1 MSLPSSVDVA
11 IIGAGA
17 AGLGAANALKNSGL
31 SVLVLEARDRVGG
44 RAHTIMASPDVTFDV
59 GCGWLHSA
67 DQNSFVKIA
76 EQLGFEI
83 NRSLPPWRERAYGK
97 AFPQD
102 DRDEFIR
109 ALDAFY
115 DRAEQ
120 AAKEAERSGRDGPAN
135 LCLEPGNRWNPM
147 IDAISTYI
155 NGCELDQVSLLDMD
169 AYEDTD
175 LNWRV
180 RRGYGALIAAYGA
193 TCPLA
198 LNCEVTLIDHSAK
211 RVRIETSQGTLTADK
226 VIVTVPTN
234 LIADEAIRFHPPLP
248 AKVDAARGLPLGLAD
263 KVTLALDEP
272 EALPKEGNLRAATM
286 RTAMG
291 TYHIRPFG
299 QPCIEGFFGGRFAQ
313 SLEDAGPGALA
324 AESINEIVSILGNDF
339 RRKLKPLAESRW
351 AHDPF
356 ARGSYSHALPGH
368 AGDRAV
374 LAAPVDGRLFFAGE
388 ATSPEFFSTAHG
400 ARDSGERA
408 AEEVIGFAREQIAYV
423 PGSAAR
429 GEHRI
434 LEGVILGLEIDV
446 IGGRIGWLRL
456 TGQRDDD
463 DLVLPVD
470 IERLAREA
478 DGNHRTVWI
487 NPPAIAVSR
496 RPVAIG
502 VGAKG
507 KCRTSCMFDPV
518 RREYSRAVNDAVA
531 QKEDAEAAEIPQRY
545 PRAAASDLLPGFG
558 FQRIECVKLHAEAGP
573 DRLGHVVG
581 QGFSCGRR
589 YQAAEDI
596 GIAGIV
602 VELTAG
608 PMFGFQT
615 PHQRQNASRN
625 LVTKRFAVTINV

>member
-1 MSLPSSVDVA
+1 MTSLPSSVDVA

-44 RAHTIMASPDVTFDV
+44 RAHTIMASPDIIFDV

-76 EQLGFEI
+76 EELNFEI
-83 NRSLPPWRERAYGK
+83 NKSLPPWRERAYGK

-102 DRDEFIR
+102 DRDDYMR

-115 DRAEQ
+115 DRAGK
-120 AAKEAERSGRDGPAN
+120 AAIEAGQSGRDVPAS
-135 LCLEPGNRWNPM
+135 LFLEPGNRWNPM

-155 NGCELDQVSLLDMD
+155 NGCELDSVSLLDME

-198 LNCEVTLIDHSAK
+198 LNCQVTLIDHSAK
-211 RVRIETSQGTLTADK
+211 RVRIETSRGSLSADK

-272 EALPKEGNLRAATM
+272 EALPAEGNLRAATM

-368 AGDRAV
+368 AGDRAI

-388 ATSPEFFSTAHG
+388 ATSPGFFSTAHG

-408 AEEVIGFAREQIAYV
+408 AEEVM
-423 PGSAAR
+423 AA
-429 GEHRI
+429 
-434 LEGVILGLEIDV
+434 
-446 IGGRIGWLRL
+446 
-456 TGQRDDD
+456 
-463 DLVLPVD
+463 
-470 IERLAREA
+470 LA
-478 DGNHRTVWI
+478 G
-487 NPPAIAVSR
+487 
-496 RPVAIG
+496 
-502 VGAKG
+502 
-507 KCRTSCMFDPV
+507 
-518 RREYSRAVNDAVA
+518 
-531 QKEDAEAAEIPQRY
+531 
-545 PRAAASDLLPGFG
+545 
-558 FQRIECVKLHAEAGP
+558 
-573 DRLGHVVG
+573 
-581 QGFSCGRR
+581 
-589 YQAAEDI
+589 
-596 GIAGIV
+596 
-602 VELTAG
+602 
-608 PMFGFQT
+608 
-615 PHQRQNASRN
+615 
-625 LVTKRFAVTINV
+625 